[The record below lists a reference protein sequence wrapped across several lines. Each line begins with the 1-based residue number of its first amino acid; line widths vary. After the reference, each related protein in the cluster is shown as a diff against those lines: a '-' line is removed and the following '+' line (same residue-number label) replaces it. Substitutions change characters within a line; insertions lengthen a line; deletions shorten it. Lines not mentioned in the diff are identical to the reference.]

1 MLVLKNSKR
10 TISGQGMTEY
20 LIIVALI
27 AVAAIGVYGLM
38 GSTVRNQVASMTAEL
53 GGRSGK
59 TATNNAKSSASDAL
73 SVANDNDRVTLGN
86 YNAAGNDAIK

>member
-1 MLVLKNSKR
+1 
-10 TISGQGMTEY
+10 MTEY

-59 TATNNAKSSASDAL
+59 TATSNARASAGDAL
-73 SVANDNDRVTLGN
+73 SISNDNDRVTLGT
-86 YNAAGNDAIK
+86 YNDAGNDAIK